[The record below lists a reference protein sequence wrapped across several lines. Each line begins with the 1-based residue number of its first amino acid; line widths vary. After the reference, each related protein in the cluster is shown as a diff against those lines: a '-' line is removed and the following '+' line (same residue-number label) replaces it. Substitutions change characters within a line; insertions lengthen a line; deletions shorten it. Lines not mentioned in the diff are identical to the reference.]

1 MYEAFEGTVD
11 SIGQWLTQLPVFG
24 QTIVL
29 LAFLVPVAGA
39 VAFVFIG
46 LIDIVVGRIS
56 GRWAKKRPTREG
68 SARIEL
74 VEQDPS

>member
-1 MYEAFEGTVD
+1 MYEALEGTVD
-11 SIGQWLTQLPVFG
+11 AVGQWLTQLPVFG

-29 LAFLVPVAGA
+29 LAFLVPVGGA
-39 VAFVFIG
+39 VAFAFIG

-56 GRWAKKRPTREG
+56 GRWAKKRPGRG
-68 SARIEL
+68 GRARIEL